1 MMAAN
6 ITICEAQ
13 RNFANLFSF
22 NFFKNFHCIQDL
34 QMPAILNLV
43 LKDRPVGKEGDIA
56 PQHLTPAHPP
66 DNNLNG
72 PERK

>member
-6 ITICEAQ
+6 ITIGEAQ

-56 PQHLTPAHPP
+56 P
-66 DNNLNG
+66 
-72 PERK
+72 